1 MNKSFGQWLRKN
13 AEKYLLEAADDEMIF
28 QYPEYCAKPYRDK
41 GSTPFFWRN
50 IFVPIYLKIPWSIRK
65 KIILYSS
72 YSGGKRPHWK
82 KYD

>member
-41 GSTPFFWRN
+41 GSTPYF
-50 IFVPIYLKIPWSIRK
+50 
-65 KIILYSS
+65 
-72 YSGGKRPHWK
+72 
-82 KYD
+82 